1 MENDKV
7 AVIKSQSKARL
18 AILELAH
25 MMSVPMSLI
34 AVLNM
39 KVPDAIWQGGHNTPL
54 SASQIL
60 SVVRPNGAG
69 DAENLQRILR
79 LLTTY
84 DIFAEHLSSN
94 GERKYSLTDVVPFNR
109 EMLESYD
116 GFKGV
121 ETLVDVGGNSG
132 VTLNMIMQK
141 YPNILKGINY
151 DFPDMISS
159 APQYPRITHVGGDAL
174 ESVPAG
180 DAIFMKWIFLTWT
193 DEECKKAL
201 QNCYKAIPVDGKLI
215 VCEPV
220 LPELTDESQRT
231 RALLGGDIYI
241 MTLYRPKGKHRTEEQ
256 FKQLGISTDPVHVVQ
271 VEDVHTTDLSE
282 TPPPSGCGMSFSQ
295 VIVTDEVLNL
305 NVAHDLAILQ
315 QYWKESSD
323 IGHRVYTDEEE
334 RAATIN
340 FLKNSEAAKEEPFTD
355 VVSKTKK
362 K

>member
-1 MENDKV
+1 MQNGKV
-7 AVIKSQSKARL
+7 AMVKSQSKARL
-18 AILELAH
+18 AILEFAH
-25 MMSVPMSLI
+25 MMSAPMSLI

-60 SVVRPNGAG
+60 SVVRPNGTG

-94 GERKYSLTDVVPFNR
+94 GERKYSLTDVGKTLVPDGDGLSYAPYMLQHHQDALMRAWPMVGEAVEDPTVEPFKKANDGESAYGYYMKRPDKISLFYTSMIGMSVPFMR

-132 VTLNMIMQK
+132 VTLNMIMHK

-151 DFPDMISS
+151 DFPDMVSS

-174 ESVPAG
+174 QSVPTG

-201 QNCYKAIPVDGKLI
+201 QNCYKALPVNGKLI

-231 RALLGGDIYI
+231 RALLGGDIFI
-241 MTLYRPKGKHRTEEQ
+241 MTMYRTKGKHRTEEQ
-256 FKQLGISTDPVHVVQ
+256 FKQLGISIGFLRFRAFYIDPYF
-271 VEDVHTTDLSE
+271 
-282 TPPPSGCGMSFSQ
+282 P
-295 VIVTDEVLNL
+295 
-305 NVAHDLAILQ
+305 ILEFQ
-315 QYWKESSD
+315 K
-323 IGHRVYTDEEE
+323 
-334 RAATIN
+334 
-340 FLKNSEAAKEEPFTD
+340 
-355 VVSKTKK
+355 
-362 K
+362 